1 MPTLKRLSAV
11 AVAAMLAGGAYAQTA
26 ATTATGPD
34 LNEIA
39 RNMVSKIP
47 KLARPPAGAGTAAA
61 PAAGTYSSY
70 SATGWLTPRCV
81 FAETYTDGSN
91 YQYVIGINSD
101 GGYEAAFSQIGYT
114 TVQQAALID
123 VCRYVGVFN
132 MYQPSTGT
140 WTWLYQAR

>member
-26 ATTATGPD
+26 VNATTPTGPD

-39 RNMVSKIP
+39 RSMVSKIP
-47 KLARPPAGAGTAAA
+47 KLARPSAAAVA

-81 FAETYTDGSN
+81 FAETYTDGST
-91 YQYVIGINSD
+91 YQYVFGINSD
-101 GGYEAAFSQIGYT
+101 GGYEAAYSQIGYT
-114 TVQQAALID
+114 TVQQAVLID
-123 VCRYVGVFN
+123 VCRNVGVFN
-132 MYQPSTGT
+132 MYQPSAGT